1 MKAVILAGEE
11 ETRLRPLSIGRPKSM
26 VPLLGRPILEHTVRL
41 LRSQGITEIGVSLYV
56 RPESVMDYFG
66 GGEAQGAQLT
76 YFVEE
81 EPLGTAGSL
90 KSCAAWLGGE
100 DFLVI
105 KGGSLFDLALTEL
118 IRFHQ
123 EREGRACLGLY
134 RHPAPSERA
143 LISLDPADRV
153 VGIGPRPALRGGEA
167 GLAGTGICI
176 LSPALLERVPEGEAF
191 DLEGD
196 LFPALIEE
204 EIPLYGHALE
214 GYWRDLTD
222 CPTYLECV
230 CDALSGKIKLDMGL
244 PQRAPGIWSARELP
258 PSTALVPPCWIGEN
272 VTLGEGVLIG
282 PHTVLSQG
290 AAVERRTM
298 VQRSVLLEGACAG
311 PRATLYGAILCRG
324 AAARRGAVLNE
335 GSVLGENALAEEG
348 AVLLERVRLWPGQT
362 VPAGCRLAH
371 SVTSG
376 ARKGTLRFGD
386 GGVIRGVLGEDLGA
400 EALLVLGG
408 ALGAE
413 KAVGLGCTPSPG
425 ARMLIRAAAA
435 GVSAAGGGVLFHNL
449 ESPVQGAWAARR
461 AGLAVSLFVEE
472 DGGRV
477 YLRLFDR
484 QGLPLERDRERRL
497 ERAMLQGE
505 FPSVR
510 AGRVGEINRLE
521 LTQSQWASETASEA
535 ALGRPALRRIT
546 AAVGRDTPA
555 DRTLRE
561 ALAALGCRLVDQ
573 WRPGIPAFSASRGGF
588 RLTAQ
593 DEKGALLDSGQLLTL
608 LTLIE
613 MENGSGRVAVP
624 DGASAAVDL
633 VAAGYSGR
641 VLRLDRDGP
650 EARTLYADQP
660 WLWSAPSAAVRIC
673 SRMGMSGQKL
683 EALMSKTPRF
693 SAWTR
698 EVPLASGRERV
709 MQALARERGCT
720 AEGRGLR
727 LRTGDGWVHL
737 TPLVRRSSLRVAAE
751 GPDLELAAEL
761 CDFYAELAA
770 RLDREAA
777 EKEKK

>member
-66 GGEAQGAQLT
+66 GGEAQGVQLT
-76 YFVEE
+76 FFVEE

-123 EREGRACLGLY
+123 EREGWACLGLY
-134 RHPAPSERA
+134 RHPTPSERA
-143 LISLDPADRV
+143 LNSLDPAGRV
-153 VGIGPRPALRGGEA
+153 VGIGPQPALKGGEA

-230 CDALSGKIKLDMGL
+230 CDALSGKIKLDMGF

-324 AAARRGAVLNE
+324 AAARRL
-335 GSVLGENALAEEG
+335 S
-348 AVLLERVRLWPGQT
+348 
-362 VPAGCRLAH
+362 
-371 SVTSG
+371 
-376 ARKGTLRFGD
+376 
-386 GGVIRGVLGEDLGA
+386 
-400 EALLVLGG
+400 
-408 ALGAE
+408 
-413 KAVGLGCTPSPG
+413 
-425 ARMLIRAAAA
+425 LI
-435 GVSAAGGGVLFHNL
+435 H
-449 ESPVQGAWAARR
+449 
-461 AGLAVSLFVEE
+461 
-472 DGGRV
+472 
-477 YLRLFDR
+477 
-484 QGLPLERDRERRL
+484 
-497 ERAMLQGE
+497 
-505 FPSVR
+505 
-510 AGRVGEINRLE
+510 I
-521 LTQSQWASETASEA
+521 
-535 ALGRPALRRIT
+535 
-546 AAVGRDTPA
+546 
-555 DRTLRE
+555 
-561 ALAALGCRLVDQ
+561 
-573 WRPGIPAFSASRGGF
+573 
-588 RLTAQ
+588 
-593 DEKGALLDSGQLLTL
+593 
-608 LTLIE
+608 
-613 MENGSGRVAVP
+613 
-624 DGASAAVDL
+624 
-633 VAAGYSGR
+633 
-641 VLRLDRDGP
+641 
-650 EARTLYADQP
+650 
-660 WLWSAPSAAVRIC
+660 
-673 SRMGMSGQKL
+673 
-683 EALMSKTPRF
+683 
-693 SAWTR
+693 
-698 EVPLASGRERV
+698 
-709 MQALARERGCT
+709 
-720 AEGRGLR
+720 
-727 LRTGDGWVHL
+727 
-737 TPLVRRSSLRVAAE
+737 
-751 GPDLELAAEL
+751 
-761 CDFYAELAA
+761 
-770 RLDREAA
+770 
-777 EKEKK
+777 